1 MKKIITLLT
10 ILLLSKFSFAATH
23 PVADTLSINPTYPN
37 CNNGAIF
44 VSNIHN
50 QEGLFLGSFNVFLS
64 KWNGSGYVDAY
75 YNFDV
80 GTATFFLNLSAG
92 DYRIRVNF
100 TAAADPNFN
109 GNTYYYATLAS
120 NNTCP
125 VPTISSIVNA
135 SSYQCSNGSVTM
147 SNGDVFNGLP
157 PGYNYLN
164 GTYSCGCNVLSYAV
178 TAYVG
183 YNNPYPTVSSITN
196 ASSPLCSDGIV

>member
-100 TAAADPNFN
+100 TAAADPNLLLLN
-109 GNTYYYATLAS
+109 YNEGLL
-120 NNTCP
+120 P
-125 VPTISSIVNA
+125 IIEKISSRMAITFTA
-135 SSYQCSNGSVTM
+135 DELAKMKERLLFQGKQPQLYFSPEPEIESIADKFSG
-147 SNGDVFNGLP
+147 VFELYDRLEEIRGKMLREE
-157 PGYNYLN
+157 
-164 GTYSCGCNVLSYAV
+164 
-178 TAYVG
+178 
-183 YNNPYPTVSSITN
+183 TV
-196 ASSPLCSDGIV
+196 